1 MGVTTELIPRILRDM
16 NDGVL
21 ALDKSGRIIY
31 MNPQSRELFQLTEE
45 AIGKTYAEVFFGE
58 HQGKEKIRC
67 LYCLFLRY
75 RLCML
80 ISSVVGNIGIL
91 KNQRAN

>member
-45 AIGKTYAEVFFGE
+45 AIGKTYAEVFF
-58 HQGKEKIRC
+58 
-67 LYCLFLRY
+67 
-75 RLCML
+75 
-80 ISSVVGNIGIL
+80 
-91 KNQRAN
+91 

>member
-45 AIGKTYAEVFFGE
+45 AIGKTYAEVFLE
-58 HQGKEKIRC
+58 SITEKKTMLFIRWFWMQSIEKKRPITEQQ
-67 LYCLFLRY
+67 FL
-75 RLCML
+75 
-80 ISSVVGNIGIL
+80 
-91 KNQRAN
+91 